1 MNNGFKGTVFITGA
15 SSGIGYHTALEAVK
29 SGYRV
34 ILTARRLE
42 RLKELQQLCDAINP
56 NSAIIYQMDLLDIDQ
71 VEAVITAVQENYNV
85 DVLLNNAGMGLTKFV
100 RTLTFKDIDTV
111 FRVNVLALMYI
122 SKLFAAYF
130 VDRQKGHIIQIGSIT
145 GKVPT
150 QKTAVYSASKA
161 AVLSFTDTMR
171 QELKTHHVFVTT
183 INLGPVDT
191 DFFQKVDTDPSY
203 LKKVK
208 PFMLSEEAVS
218 KKIVSVMRTNKRE
231 VNRPLLLAAGA
242 KLYQLVP
249 SLADR
254 LLSMTFRK

>member
-1 MNNGFKGTVFITGA
+1 M
-15 SSGIGYHTALEAVK
+15 
-29 SGYRV
+29 
-34 ILTARRLE
+34 
-42 RLKELQQLCDAINP
+42 
-56 NSAIIYQMDLLDIDQ
+56 LL
-71 VEAVITAVQENYNV
+71 
-85 DVLLNNAGMGLTKFV
+85 G
-100 RTLTFKDIDTV
+100 
-111 FRVNVLALMYI
+111 LMYI
-122 SKLFAAYF
+122 SKMFAASF
-130 VDRQKGHIIQIGSIT
+130 VDRQKGHIIQIRSIA

-218 KKIVSVMRTNKRE
+218 KK
-231 VNRPLLLAAGA
+231 
-242 KLYQLVP
+242 
-249 SLADR
+249 DR
-254 LLSMTFRK
+254 KSTRL